1 MVNTEH
7 LPHPSELTVQQQ
19 QMVAAHIIDLSVNT
33 KGMVVATELVASA
46 NNPPARRRVGVGRYP
61 RQAIERML
69 HDTVDAD

>member
-1 MVNTEH
+1 
-7 LPHPSELTVQQQ
+7 
-19 QMVAAHIIDLSVNT
+19 MVAAHIIDLSVNT